1 MGKASS
7 ERCTKQERTA
17 PAKPLVAIG
26 ELQFDYVSSKNDRS
40 NKKNLFRPLFK
51 SFDCSFSSFLFHL
64 HVFFSFSFFYFSKA
78 HFR

>member
-7 ERCTKQERTA
+7 ERCTKQEHTA

-40 NKKNLFRPLFK
+40 NKKILISNPGMSLKDNR
-51 SFDCSFSSFLFHL
+51 S
-64 HVFFSFSFFYFSKA
+64 
-78 HFR
+78 RI

>member
-26 ELQFDYVSSKNDRS
+26 ELQFDHVSSKNNRS
-40 NKKNLFRPLFK
+40 NKNLFQPLCK
-51 SFDCSFSSFLFHL
+51 RSFLYSITSQVL
-64 HVFFSFSFFYFSKA
+64 K
-78 HFR
+78 

>member
-26 ELQFDYVSSKNDRS
+26 ELQFDHVSSKNNRS
-40 NKKNLFRPLFK
+40 NKKNLFQSLCKR
-51 SFDCSFSSFLFHL
+51 SFLYSITSQVL
-64 HVFFSFSFFYFSKA
+64 K
-78 HFR
+78 